1 MNVSELKIVKTA
13 DNHYTVF
20 CGEDYSDDMTWGEM
34 IDQVISLT
42 HPEISRER
50 FTMATPEFYQARRE
64 RRNSPQYAMCAE
76 VQP

>member
-1 MNVSELKIVKTA
+1 MNVRELKIVKTA

-64 RRNSPQYAMCAE
+64 RWNARRAQAQGAAS
-76 VQP
+76 